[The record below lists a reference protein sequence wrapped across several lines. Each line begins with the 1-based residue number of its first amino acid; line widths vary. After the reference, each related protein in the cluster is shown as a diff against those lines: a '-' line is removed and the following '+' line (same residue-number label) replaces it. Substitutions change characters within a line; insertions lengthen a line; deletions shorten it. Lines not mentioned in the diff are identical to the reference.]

1 MHNST
6 INRRTI
12 FNENSVRLCKMEILY
27 GTHIDREIESLI
39 ERIHPPRV
47 CIDNDSCSDC
57 TVVKIDSANRHGIL
71 LEMVQ
76 VLAELDLVISK
87 SYISSDGGWLMDA
100 FHVTDQFG
108 HKLTDKGLVHY
119 IQQALCEATSSKG
132 ISSDIELRSCNELPG
147 SKVLVSASNFAIEL
161 TTRDKPGLFVDIS
174 TALLGLGFNVSSAT
188 AWTHNE
194 RAACIIHVE
203 DANNLGP
210 IHDAESLAHLQDELQ
225 NVVKAQDGEEE
236 KKRVRL
242 RLRSFAAGR
251 NHTERRL
258 HQMMHAD
265 GDYERCGTCQGEKE
279 KGREGIEVSV
289 GRYAE
294 KGYWV
299 VNVRSRDRPKLL
311 FDTVCVLTDMQYEV
325 FHATVSSNTSMADQ
339 EYFVRRKGSLV
350 LENESEREKLALC
363 LIAAVERR
371 VCHGLKVEIRTE
383 NRIGLLSKVTRVIRE
398 NGLSIAKVEI
408 GVEGETAIGS
418 FYLTNCSGEDV
429 NPNIQE
435 LVRIQTGGS
444 VIANYISPYRVPKP
458 MLSCSRSSMHESK
471 SSSQVRPKLSLG
483 SMLWSQLECLTNN
496 FRPLK

>member
-1 MHNST
+1 
-6 INRRTI
+6 
-12 FNENSVRLCKMEILY
+12 MEIIY
-27 GTHIDREIESLI
+27 QTHIDREIESLI
-39 ERIHPPRV
+39 ERIHPPSRV

-76 VLAELDLVISK
+76 VLAELDLIISK

-119 IQQALCEATSSKG
+119 IQQALCEARSSKG

-147 SKVLVSASNFAIEL
+147 SKVSVSASNFAIEL
-161 TTRDKPGLFVDIS
+161 TTRDQPGLFVDIS

-194 RAACIIHVE
+194 RAACIIYVE
-203 DANNLGP
+203 DANKLGP

-242 RLRSFAAGR
+242 RLRSLAAGCD
-251 NHTERRL
+251 HTERRL
-258 HQMMHAD
+258 HQMMYAD
-265 GDYERCGTCQGEKE
+265 GDYERSGACQSEKE
-279 KGREGIEVSV
+279 NGHEGIEVSV
-289 GRYAE
+289 CRYAE

-325 FHATVSSNTSMADQ
+325 FHAAVSSNTSMADQ

-363 LIAAVERR
+363 LIAALERR
-371 VCHGLKVEIRTE
+371 VSHGLKVEIRTE

-435 LVRIQTGGS
+435 LLRIQTGGS
-444 VIANYISPYRVPKP
+444 VIANYISPYSVPKP
-458 MLSCSRSSMHESK
+458 MLSSCSRSSMHESK
-471 SSSQVRPKLSLG
+471 SSSQVRPKLSFG

>member
-1 MHNST
+1 M
-6 INRRTI
+6 
-12 FNENSVRLCKMEILY
+12 IL
-27 GTHIDREIESLI
+27 
-39 ERIHPPRV
+39 
-47 CIDNDSCSDC
+47 
-57 TVVKIDSANRHGIL
+57 
-71 LEMVQ
+71 
-76 VLAELDLVISK
+76 
-87 SYISSDGGWLMDA
+87 
-100 FHVTDQFG
+100 
-108 HKLTDKGLVHY
+108 
-119 IQQALCEATSSKG
+119 QALCEATSSKG

-339 EYFVRRKGSLV
+339 VLLFLLPKTCLHFKLYSVLIVKQSEYEHDK
-350 LENESEREKLALC
+350 
-363 LIAAVERR
+363 
-371 VCHGLKVEIRTE
+371 
-383 NRIGLLSKVTRVIRE
+383 
-398 NGLSIAKVEI
+398 
-408 GVEGETAIGS
+408 
-418 FYLTNCSGEDV
+418 
-429 NPNIQE
+429 
-435 LVRIQTGGS
+435 
-444 VIANYISPYRVPKP
+444 
-458 MLSCSRSSMHESK
+458 
-471 SSSQVRPKLSLG
+471 
-483 SMLWSQLECLTNN
+483 
-496 FRPLK
+496 